1 MGSDRASSIL
11 FMTILVVLSAFF
23 SATETAFSSM
33 NRIKIKNQ
41 ADNGDKTAKLMLK
54 LADQYDK
61 LLSTILI
68 GNNIVNIA
76 LSSIATLFFIELFPV
91 NGATISTVV
100 ITIVVLI
107 FGEISPKSMA
117 KEAPEGFA
125 SFSAPI
131 MKVLMWVMTPVTFLF
146 SLWKKLLTTLIKV
159 NPDTAVS
166 EEELLTIVEEAE
178 QGGGIDEEESELIRN
193 AIEFTG
199 REAKDILIPR
209 VDVEAVEVHDDKETI
224 YDKFR
229 TSNFSRMPV
238 YEENID
244 HVVGVIVEKDFHHK
258 VYDGRAEL
266 CDVMK
271 KPVFISEGME
281 LNAILKLLQKNK
293 SHMAIVAD
301 EYGGTVGIV
310 TMEDIL
316 EELVGELWDE
326 HDEIVEEIKEIAPN
340 TYRVLCTIGLDR
352 LLSFFDIREEPDA
365 ATVNG
370 WIMEQLGKIPEPG
383 DVFTYNRL
391 TVEVI
396 KVEERRTEE
405 LRITA
410 APEEVDD
417 AE

>member
-1 MGSDRASSIL
+1 MGSDRTSTIL
-11 FMTILVVLSAFF
+11 FMCILVALSAFF

-33 NRIKIKNQ
+33 NRIKVKNQ

-54 LADQYDK
+54 LADRYDK
-61 LLSTILI
+61 LLTTILI
-68 GNNIVNIA
+68 GNNIVNIT
-76 LSSIATLFFIELFPV
+76 LSSVGTLFFISLFPD
-91 NGATISTVV
+91 NGATISTLVV
-100 ITIVVLI
+100 TIVVLI

-117 KEAPEGFA
+117 KEAPEGVA
-125 SFSAPI
+125 SFAAPI

-146 SLWKKLLTTLIKV
+146 SLWKKLLTKLIKV

-199 REAKDILIPR
+199 REAQDILIPR
-209 VDVEAVEVHDDKETI
+209 VDVEAVAVSDDKESI
-224 YDKFR
+224 YEKFR

-244 HVVGVIVEKDFHHK
+244 HIVGVIVEKDFHHK
-258 VYDGRAEL
+258 VYDGNEQL
-266 CDVMK
+266 TDVMK

-316 EELVGELWDE
+316 EELVGEIWDE
-326 HDEIVEEIKEIAPN
+326 HDEIVEEIQEIGPDC
-340 TYRVLCTIGLDR
+340 YRVLCTIGLDR
-352 LLSFFDIREEPDA
+352 LLNFFDIREEPDA

-370 WIMEQLGKIPEPG
+370 WVMAQLGKIPEPG

-391 TVEVI
+391 TVEVV

-410 APEEVDD
+410 EVEEN
-417 AE
+417 EE

>member
-1 MGSDRASSIL
+1 MGSDRTSTIL
-11 FMTILVVLSAFF
+11 FMCILVALSAFF

-33 NRIKIKNQ
+33 NRIKVKNQ

-54 LADQYDK
+54 LADRYDK
-61 LLSTILI
+61 LLTTILI
-68 GNNIVNIA
+68 GNNIVNIT
-76 LSSIATLFFIELFPV
+76 LSSVGTLFFISLFPD
-91 NGATISTVV
+91 NGATISTLVV
-100 ITIVVLI
+100 TIVVLI

-117 KEAPEGFA
+117 KEAPEGVA
-125 SFSAPI
+125 SFAAPI

-146 SLWKKLLTTLIKV
+146 SLWKKLLTKLIKV

-199 REAKDILIPR
+199 REAQDILIPR
-209 VDVEAVEVHDDKETI
+209 VDVEAVAVSDDKESI
-224 YDKFR
+224 YEKFR

-244 HVVGVIVEKDFHHK
+244 HIVGVIVEKDFHHK
-258 VYDGRAEL
+258 VYDGNAQL
-266 CDVMK
+266 TDVMK

-316 EELVGELWDE
+316 EELVGEIWDE
-326 HDEIVEEIKEIAPN
+326 HDEIVEEIQEIGPDC
-340 TYRVLCTIGLDR
+340 YRVLCTIGLDR
-352 LLSFFDIREEPDA
+352 LLNFFDIREEPDA

-370 WIMEQLGKIPEPG
+370 WVMAQLGKIPEPG

-391 TVEVI
+391 TVEVV

-410 APEEVDD
+410 EVEEN
-417 AE
+417 EE

>member
-107 FGEISPKSMA
+107 FGDISPKSMA